1 MARVKKTTEEKI
13 ASVVK
18 EIEVLESRLKAKR
31 TELNSLKKLQK
42 KEIAEN
48 LIEAMEETNKDVS
61 KIVASLKFASRLQDE
76 IEKHGKSMN
85 DVLEYVRRKE

>member
-61 KIVASLKFASRLQDE
+61 KVVASLKFASRLQDE
-76 IEKHGKSMN
+76 IEKYGKSMN
-85 DVLEYVRRKE
+85 DVLEYVRRKD